1 MIIICFFNFII
12 KSISNFKLTTG
23 HHYQLLYENNDI
35 QVFECETCGKII
47 ISYKINKKEGK

>member
-1 MIIICFFNFII
+1 MIIISFLNFII

-23 HHYQLLYENNDI
+23 HHYQLSYENNDI

-47 ISYKINKKEGK
+47 ILYKN